1 MDSPWLAVA
10 IESQQAARL
19 LARSYPRS
27 SVSRSYYAAYAVCSG
42 WLERQ
47 GVSPGWTAD
56 GVPRDNYAHRPLPS
70 LLRKQ
75 MMWDERRWSR
85 EIAKE
90 VEQALSRLL
99 KARTTADYVPD
110 DDVSAL
116 VRAALRDAALLVHAL
131 APELQRG
138 LD

>member
-1 MDSPWLAVA
+1 
-10 IESQQAARL
+10 
-19 LARSYPRS
+19 
-27 SVSRSYYAAYAVCSG
+27 
-42 WLERQ
+42 
-47 GVSPGWTAD
+47 
-56 GVPRDNYAHRPLPS
+56 
-70 LLRKQ
+70 

-85 EIAKE
+85 ELANE

-99 KARTTADYVPD
+99 KARTTADYMPD